1 MKDKSF
7 TRNDNVAF
15 RAIEGTTF
23 LASPYSKKIYPLNSV
38 GNFIWSKLEKTI
50 TFQDLLNNIYSEFDV
65 QVNMA
70 ENDLHE
76 FLDELE
82 KEKLI
87 KQFS

>member
-7 TRNDNVAF
+7 IRNDNVAF
-15 RAIEGTTF
+15 RTIEGTTF

-38 GNFIWSKLEKTI
+38 GNFIWNKLESTI
-50 TFQDLLNNIYSEFDV
+50 SFQELLNNIYNEFDAEE
-65 QVNMA
+65 NIA

-76 FLDELE
+76 FLEDLQ

-87 KQFS
+87 K

>member
-15 RAIEGTTF
+15 RTIEGTTF

-38 GNFIWSKLEKTI
+38 GNFIWSKLENTI
-50 TFQDLLNNIYSEFDV
+50 TFQDLLNNIYDQFDV
-65 QVNMA
+65 EENIA

-76 FLDELE
+76 FLEELE

-87 KQFS
+87 KQFP